1 MSSNPITWKYDDLY
15 RLTGQQKSLQVC
27 TYTLDGVGNLKTMWE
42 GGNFPKTFT
51 FNAADRLVTMM
62 EGANLTTYS
71 YTGYGALASEAL
83 GKGTTAYSYN
93 GQDQLTGVTAP
104 DGTRSTYTFDGDGMR
119 RAAQEGNVQPTTFVW
134 DGSDYLLLN
143 EPTGNRVVLTLE
155 SEIVACGTRDL
166 LTDPLGSLVREIA
179 SGASLGSLVEM
190 YPYGTLVKDTGA
202 ATTPFVFVAAYG
214 YYTDSASRDYVR
226 ARELMKSI
234 GRWLQVDPLWP
245 EEMAYGYVRGSVIN
259 AKDPSGLQDPWQ
271 KYQQDMNRGVRDLV
285 EGAIK
290 KCQWRA
296 ECGRC
301 LNALYHKYRD
311 IYPGETGKGNALR
324 HCVGACAARRQ
335 CGKVCAWSI
344 YLHEWNFWTEDS
356 SNDRH
361 NNREGFGVGDSALT
375 CYQGCIKLWDAGL
388 LAPPAGGGPGAG
400 SGGGPVVG
408 PGPGRSGGNQVRG
421 GTNPIWD

>member
-143 EPTGNRVVLTLE
+143 EPTGNRLVLTLE
-155 SEIVACGTRDL
+155 SEIVACGTKDL

-190 YPYGTLVKDTGA
+190 VPYGTLVKDTEA
-202 ATTPFVFVAAYG
+202 ATTPFVFIAAYG
-214 YYTDSASRDYVR
+214 YYTDSSSRDYVR

-234 GRWLQVDPLWP
+234 GRWMQTDPYWPKQRTFTYCSVQPVSKVDPTGKIPFWIIAGLILT
-245 EEMAYGYVRGSVIN
+245 YGAACVYCVIRAIRETADN
-259 AKDPSGLQDPWQ
+259 SGLE
-271 KYQQDMNRGVRDLV
+271 R
-285 EGAIK
+285 
-290 KCQWRA
+290 
-296 ECGRC
+296 
-301 LNALYHKYRD
+301 
-311 IYPGETGKGNALR
+311 
-324 HCVGACAARRQ
+324 
-335 CGKVCAWSI
+335 
-344 YLHEWNFWTEDS
+344 
-356 SNDRH
+356 
-361 NNREGFGVGDSALT
+361 
-375 CYQGCIKLWDAGL
+375 
-388 LAPPAGGGPGAG
+388 
-400 SGGGPVVG
+400 
-408 PGPGRSGGNQVRG
+408 
-421 GTNPIWD
+421 